1 MKRQPIDWE
10 KIHANNAT
18 DEGLISKIHKQLTQL
33 NIKKRTDNSIKKWE
47 DLGTFLVAQWLR
59 IRLPMQGTRVWALVR
74 EGPTCRGATKPVRH
88 DYWACALEP
97 MSHNYWAHVP
107 QLLKPTRLEPM
118 LHSQKKKKREDLNRH
133 FSKEGIQMANK
144 HMRICSISLIIREMQ
159 IKTKMRYHLTPVR
172 TAIIKKTANNKCWR
186 RCGEEGTLL
195 HCWWGCKLVQPW

>member
-47 DLGTFLVAQWLR
+47 DLGTSLVAQWLR

-118 LHSQKKKKREDLNRH
+118 LHSQKKKKKRRPKQTFLQRRYTDGQQTHENMLN
-133 FSKEGIQMANK
+133 IAN
-144 HMRICSISLIIREMQ
+144 
-159 IKTKMRYHLTPVR
+159 Y
-172 TAIIKKTANNKCWR
+172 
-186 RCGEEGTLL
+186 
-195 HCWWGCKLVQPW
+195 